1 MAAEKGPSEARG
13 AAEHAEHAEPNP
25 PAEVSVTED
34 PRAEEAR
41 RGSKR
46 CDEVLLGS
54 AWMQRLMHIQQDV
67 PTFPRPCLFNV

>member
-13 AAEHAEHAEPNP
+13 AAEPNP

-34 PRAEEAR
+34 PGAEEAR
-41 RGSKR
+41 RGR
-46 CDEVLLGS
+46 EGRDEVGVLLGR
-54 AWMQRLMHIQQDV
+54 AWMQRLLHIHEDA